1 MHITTLGIDLAKNV
15 FQLHGVDARG
25 RAVLSRRVTRQQLL
39 DTVANLPACVIGM
52 EACGSAQ
59 HWGRAFEQLGHTVK
73 LMHPKYVKPYVKTNK
88 NDGRDA
94 EAICEA
100 VSRPTMRFV
109 SIKTVEQADLQAVH
123 RTRSLFVKHRT
134 AVINQIRG
142 LLAEYGLVIAQSPA
156 KVRPALVRFLDDA
169 ASGLTAFARDTFSE
183 LYEQLKDLDSRIERV
198 THRVECVYR
207 AHPVCQKL
215 AAVPGI
221 GPLTATALVAT
232 VSRPQAFRNGR
243 HLAAWLGLVPRQ
255 YSSGGKERL
264 GGISKRGSRYVRTLL
279 IHGARAVV
287 QRAGRRTDPQGRW
300 LCALTHRKGTNVAA
314 VALANKN
321 ARVIW
326 ALLAHDAAY
335 RPPAS
340 APAGS

>member
-1 MHITTLGIDLAKNV
+1 MPITTLGIDLAKNV
-15 FQLHGVDARG
+15 FQLHGVDKGG
-25 RAVLSRRVTRQQLL
+25 RAVLRRRVKRSQLL
-39 DTVANLPACVIGM
+39 EVVTSLPPCVIGM
-52 EACGSAQ
+52 EACASAH

-73 LMHPKYVKPYVKTNK
+73 LMSPKYVKPYVKTNK

-109 SIKTVEQADLQAVH
+109 AIKTVDQADLQAVH
-123 RTRSLFVKHRT
+123 RTRSLLIKTRT

-142 LLAEYGLVIAQSPA
+142 LLGEYGLVIARSPEQ
-156 KVRPALVRFLDDA
+156 VRPALVELLDDEQT
-169 ASGLTAFARDTFSE
+169 GLTPFARETFAE
-183 LYEQLKDLDSRIERV
+183 LYEQLVELEQRIAKVNQRLDRV
-198 THRVECVYR
+198 FR
-207 AHPVCQKL
+207 APPVCRKL

-221 GPLTATALVAT
+221 GPLTATALLAA
-232 VSRPQAFRNGR
+232 VSRPHVFQNGR

-255 YSSGGKERL
+255 FSSGGHARL
-264 GGISKRGSRYVRTLL
+264 GGLSKRGNRYVRTLL

-287 QRAGRRTDPQGRW
+287 QRAERRTDTQGRW
-300 LCALTHRKGTNVAA
+300 LCALKHRKGTNVAA

-326 ALLAHDAAY
+326 ALLVHDEEY
-335 RPPAS
+335 RQPA
-340 APAGS
+340 